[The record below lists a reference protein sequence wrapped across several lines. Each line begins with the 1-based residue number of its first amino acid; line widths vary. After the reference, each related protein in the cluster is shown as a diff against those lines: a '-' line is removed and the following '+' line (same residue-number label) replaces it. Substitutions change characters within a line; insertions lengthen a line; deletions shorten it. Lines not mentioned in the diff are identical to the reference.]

1 MKYEFKPF
9 SHTSYLLDLADG
21 WNLTFQVHEEYP
33 AGTPRK
39 VEIVDLGEK
48 ANWQYRLASIDL
60 SEGGVVRHHDI
71 QGRYDSKGGPCCL
84 DLILYRE
91 TEEKPKER
99 TVHGIAYLNEN
110 GTVTAIRNAE
120 DPLVHL
126 GTAGNLRPVD
136 CTITLHSQEHEPT

>member
-60 SEGGVVRHHDI
+60 SEGGTVRHHDI
-71 QGRYDSKGGPCCL
+71 QGRYGGGGVPCCL
-84 DLILYRE
+84 DLILCRE
-91 TEEKPKER
+91 AGLKPIEIRGVAYVSEKGQVV
-99 TVHGIAYLNEN
+99 TVSPDYSDQEAEN
-110 GTVTAIRNAE
+110 CKAVR
-120 DPLVHL
+120 
-126 GTAGNLRPVD
+126 
-136 CTITLHSQEHEPT
+136 CTITLHEST

>member
-9 SHTSYLLDLADG
+9 SYPSYLLDLAEG

-33 AGTPRK
+33 NGPPRK

-60 SEGGVVRHHDI
+60 SEGGTVRHHDI
-71 QGRYDSKGGPCCL
+71 QGRYDSKGVPCCL

-91 TEEKPKER
+91 AGPKPRE
-99 TVHGIAYLNEN
+99 VQGMAYVDADNKVVAL
-110 GTVTAIRNAE
+110 RCAE
-120 DPLVHL
+120 DSEARV
-126 GTAGNLRPVD
+126 AGSLHPVP
-136 CTITLHSQEHEPT
+136 CTITLHEPT

>member
-9 SHTSYLLDLADG
+9 SYPSYLLDLAEG
-21 WNLTFQVHEEYP
+21 WNLTFKVHEDYP
-33 AGTPRK
+33 NGTPRE

-60 SEGGVVRHHDI
+60 SEGGTVHHHDI

-91 TEEKPKER
+91 AGPKPRE
-99 TVHGIAYLNEN
+99 VQGMAYVDADNKVVAL
-110 GTVTAIRNAE
+110 RCAE
-120 DPLVHL
+120 DSEARV
-126 GTAGNLRPVD
+126 AGSLHPVP
-136 CTITLHSQEHEPT
+136 CTITLHEST